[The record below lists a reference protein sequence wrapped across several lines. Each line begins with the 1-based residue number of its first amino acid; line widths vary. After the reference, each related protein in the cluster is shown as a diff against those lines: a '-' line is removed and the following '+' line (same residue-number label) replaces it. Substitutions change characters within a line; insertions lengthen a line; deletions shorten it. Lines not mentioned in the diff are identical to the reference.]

1 MGDERGFFGF
11 DNLIKVMLSHFILKN
26 KLLVSSV
33 QTTTLLSH
41 LSNSFLDILKL
52 IIQLSIRSIK
62 QSEVLLLLLN
72 LFLSNLN
79 LSIELFCLFLRP
91 FSLSTRHLPVHLL
104 DLVVGVVLEF
114 LLALRFDLEFVDGC
128 L

>member
-1 MGDERGFFGF
+1 
-11 DNLIKVMLSHFILKN
+11 MLSHFILKN
-26 KLLVSSV
+26 KLLVSSI

-79 LSIELFCLFLRP
+79 LSIKLFCLFLRP
-91 FSLSTRHLPVHLL
+91 FTLSTRHLPVHLL